1 MDNKMY
7 LKVFVNSSDTD
18 VLNAYTDHITNHN
31 SKLDNDA
38 PYEDSGFDI
47 YLPSYTTF
55 EGKSVTK
62 VNMEIKCAAYI
73 NNTPCGFYVYP
84 RSSISKTPLRLAN
97 QVGIIDAGYRG
108 CLIGAF
114 DNIRD
119 DDYHAEA
126 NTRLLQICGPS
137 LQPINVQLAYSEEE
151 LGQTNRGAGGFGS
164 TGSMGSFNSYNSFG
178 AFAKDINPMSS
189 FGYMDIAKEM
199 EYLLAN
205 NLMNT
210 QQENNMNIL
219 DEDADI
225 EVEDPDMMVIEPVD

>member
-1 MDNKMY
+1 MNNKMH
-7 LKVFVNSSDTD
+7 LKVFVNSSDIN
-18 VLNAYTDHITNHN
+18 VVNAYTDHITNHN
-31 SKLDNDA
+31 SKLENDA

-47 YLPSYTTF
+47 YIPSQTTF

-73 NNTPCGFYVYP
+73 NNIPCGFYVYP

-119 DDYHAEA
+119 EEYHAEA

-137 LQPINVQLAYSEEE
+137 LQPINVELVYSEEE

-164 TGSMGSFNSYNSFG
+164 TGSMGSFNSFNSFG
-178 AFAKDINPMSS
+178 AFASDINPNTS
-189 FGYMDIAKEM
+189 FGYMDVAKEM
-199 EYLLAN
+199 EYIIAN
-205 NLMNT
+205 NLLNT
-210 QQENNMNIL
+210 QNNNMNIL

>member
-7 LKVFVNSSDTD
+7 LKVFVNSSDAD
-18 VLNAYTDHITNHN
+18 VLDTYTNHITAHN
-31 SKLDNDA
+31 SKLENDA

-47 YLPSYTTF
+47 YIPSSTTF
-55 EGKSVTK
+55 QGNSVTK

-84 RSSISKTPLRLAN
+84 RSSISKTPIRLAN

-114 DNIRD
+114 DNIRKE
-119 DDYHAEA
+119 DYHVEA
-126 NTRLLQICGPS
+126 NTRLLQVCGPS
-137 LQPINVQLAYSEEE
+137 LQPINVELVYSEDD

-164 TGSMGSFNSYNSFG
+164 TGSMESFINSLG
-178 AFAKDINPMSS
+178 HLSS
-189 FGYMDIAKEM
+189 FSNNVNNQSAHGYMDIAKEM

-205 NLMNT
+205 NLMNSH
-210 QQENNMNIL
+210 QENNMNIL
-219 DEDADI
+219 DEDVDI
-225 EVEDPDMMVIEPVD
+225 DSETMIIEPVD

>member
-1 MDNKMY
+1 MY

-31 SKLDNDA
+31 SKLNNDA

-47 YLPSYTTF
+47 YVPSHTTF
-55 EGKSVTK
+55 QGKSVTK

-97 QVGIIDAGYRG
+97 QVGIIDSGYRG

-114 DNIRD
+114 DNITD
-119 DDYHAEA
+119 VDYHVEA

-164 TGSMGSFNSYNSFG
+164 TGSFNSYNSFG
-178 AFAKDINPMSS
+178 AFASNNNPIAS

-199 EYLLAN
+199 EQLLAN
-205 NLMNT
+205 DLMNNT
-210 QQENNMNIL
+210 QENSMNIL

-225 EVEDPDMMVIEPVD
+225 EVEDPNMMIIEPVD

>member
-119 DDYHAEA
+119 DDYHVEA

-137 LQPINVQLAYSEEE
+137 LQPINAELVYSEEE

-164 TGSMGSFNSYNSFG
+164 TGSTGSFNSYNAFG
-178 AFAKDINPMSS
+178 TFKDNNPESLLS
-189 FGYMDIAKEM
+189 YMDIAKEM

-225 EVEDPDMMVIEPVD
+225 EVEDPEMMIIEPVD